1 MTLFS
6 RCTALALGVVMA
18 FSLCACGNDSVNPT
32 VITKAPED
40 VVMRTETTTTVAT
53 TTTTVY
59 APEWVAPTQS
69 ESDPTGTTVV
79 TTSTSISIA
88 DADASESGKAIAQL
102 AVSLIGTPFVTGG
115 AGPDGFDNPSFVVY
129 CYKQN
134 GYTVPRK
141 ASAMATWGE
150 DVPPDELQAG
160 DILVFANDIGGEAQ
174 FCGIYIGNEQFVSC
188 NNPESPTKAQKLDA
202 KYWGPRFI
210 GARRP
215 AAEN

>member
-1 MTLFS
+1 MTVFS
-6 RCTALALGVVMA
+6 RYLALGICVLLTL
-18 FSLCACGNDSVNPT
+18 SLCACGNDTINPT

-59 APEWVAPTQS
+59 VPEWVAPS
-69 ESDPTGTTVV
+69 ASTTDASGSTA
-79 TTSTSISIA
+79 TTTLVSIA
-88 DADASESGKAIAQL
+88 DEDASESGKAIAQL

-115 AGPDGFDNPSFVVY
+115 TGPDGFDNPSFVVY

-150 DVPPDELQAG
+150 DVAPDQLQAG
-160 DILVFANDIGGEAQ
+160 DILVFANDIGGPAQ

-188 NNPESPTKAQKLDA
+188 NNPDSPTKAQKLDA
-202 KYWGPRFI
+202 KYWGPRFLC
-210 GARRP
+210 ARRP
-215 AAEN
+215 AAEE

>member
-1 MTLFS
+1 MTVFS
-6 RCTALALGVVMA
+6 RCLVLSLCGLLAV
-18 FSLCACGNDSVNPT
+18 SLCACGNDSINPT

-40 VVMRTETTTTVAT
+40 VVMRTETTTTIAT
-53 TTTTVY
+53 TATTIYV
-59 APEWVAPTQS
+59 PEWT
-69 ESDPTGTTVV
+69 DPVTGTTAPTGNAGT
-79 TTSTSISIA
+79 TTSVSIA

-102 AVSLIGTPFVTGG
+102 AVSLIGTPFVAGG

-150 DVPPDELQAG
+150 DVPPDQLQAG

-188 NNPESPTKAQKLDA
+188 NNPETPTAAQKLDA

-215 AAEN
+215 SATEE

>member
-1 MTLFS
+1 MIVFS
-6 RCTALALGVVMA
+6 RCLALGLCVLLA
-18 FSLCACGNDSVNPT
+18 FSLCACGNDTINPT

-59 APEWVAPTQS
+59 VPEWVNPTT
-69 ESDPTGTTVV
+69 DATTPTGNAG
-79 TTSTSISIA
+79 TSTSISIA

-102 AVSLIGTPFVTGG
+102 AVSLIGTPFVAGG

-150 DVPPDELQAG
+150 DVAPDQLQAG
-160 DILVFANDIGGEAQ
+160 DILVFANDVGGEAQ

-188 NNPESPTKAQKLDA
+188 NNPDSPTKAQKLDA
-202 KYWGPRFI
+202 KYWGPRFLC
-210 GARRP
+210 ARRP
-215 AAEN
+215 AAEE